1 MQRPRH
7 TIAGSTGLS
16 LAFVLLALITLIV
29 AIAGCAS
36 NTKQEQASAASATAS
51 SAASA
56 TTAGSA
62 STSGSAAAAA
72 PARPARVSASAPN
85 APMMAVLV
93 AETGGQSPLG
103 IEAGRG
109 ARVAAM
115 QRADAPLALRVLD
128 TQTTPTNAARVAGEA
143 VGGAALG
150 VGFTD
155 SDPALLAVPRFVR
168 AGKPFIVIGATD
180 PTLPARCGPGVFLA
194 CFGDDAQGAAGA
206 RFGAK
211 RFGMRA
217 AVVQDSSRDYPRALA
232 GYFRAAYGLS
242 GGTVV
247 IDADLAR
254 ADRAT
259 IGAML
264 AGKQGSVDFVY
275 LAAEPDGLGEMLATI
290 RAALPG
296 VAIVGGDGL
305 DCAAVRTIGGK
316 PADRVFFTTHA
327 WFGEGATPQAL
338 AFARAYEKQFGA
350 PPPNGF
356 AALGYDAANLAY
368 DAASRSGAPGDP
380 VKLRD
385 AIAATRGFVG
395 ASGTIDYSRGPV
407 PAKDVWMVEVTPSGL
422 KLAERI
428 QPGTNP

>member
-1 MQRPRH
+1 MQRPC
-7 TIAGSTGLS
+7 TIIAATTGLFATIV
-16 LAFVLLALITLIV
+16 LGAAF
-29 AIAGCAS
+29 AGCAS
-36 NTKQEQASAASATAS
+36 NAKQEQP
-51 SAASA
+51 
-56 TTAGSA
+56 
-62 STSGSAAAAA
+62 SAAAATT
-72 PARPARVSASAPN
+72 PSGVVASAP
-85 APMMAVLV
+85 APASAAAASAPAKPARIAASAPHVPMMAVLV
-93 AETGGQSPLG
+93 DETGGQSPLG

-115 QRADAPLALRVLD
+115 QRAEAPLAVRVLD
-128 TQTTPTNAARVAGEA
+128 TQSVPTDAARVAGEA

-155 SDPALLAVPRFVR
+155 SDPALMAVPRFVR

-180 PTLPARCGPGVFLA
+180 PTLPERCGPGVFLA

-232 GYFRAAYGLS
+232 GYFRAAYGLA

-254 ADRAT
+254 ADHAT
-259 IGAML
+259 VGAML
-264 AGKQGSVDFVY
+264 AGKQGGVDFVY
-275 LAAEPDGLGEMLATI
+275 LAAEPDGLSEILATI

-305 DCAAVRTIGGK
+305 DCAAVRTAGGK
-316 PADRVFFTTHA
+316 PTDRVFFTTHA

-338 AFARAYEKQFGA
+338 AFARAYEKLFGA

-368 DAASRSGAPGDP
+368 DAAARSGAPGDP
-380 VKLRD
+380 VKMRG
-385 AIAATRGFVG
+385 AIAATRGFTG
-395 ASGTIDYSRGPV
+395 ASGTIDYARGPV
-407 PAKDVWMVEVTPSGL
+407 PAKDVWMIEVTPAGL
-422 KLAERI
+422 KLVERI
-428 QPGTNP
+428 APASNP

>member
-7 TIAGSTGLS
+7 TIAVTTGLF
-16 LAFVLLALITLIV
+16 ATLMLG
-29 AIAGCAS
+29 ASIAGCAS
-36 NTKQEQASAASATAS
+36 NAKQEQS
-51 SAASA
+51 
-56 TTAGSA
+56 
-62 STSGSAAAAA
+62 SAAAAA
-72 PARPARVSASAPN
+72 PAASTAPASSASASSTASTATTPAKPARIAASAPN

-93 AETGGQSPLG
+93 AETGGPSPLG

-109 ARVAAM
+109 ACVAAM

-128 TQTTPTNAARVAGEA
+128 TQTAPTNAARVTGEA

-180 PTLPARCGPGVFLA
+180 PTLPARCGAGVFLA

-232 GYFRAAYGLS
+232 GYFRAAYGLA

-259 IGAML
+259 VGAML

-305 DCAAVRTIGGK
+305 DCAAVRTVGTV
-316 PADRVFFTTHA
+316 PTDRVFFTTHA

-350 PPPNGF
+350 PPPNAF

-368 DAASRSGAPGDP
+368 DAAARSGAPGDP

-407 PAKDVWMVEVTPSGL
+407 PAKDVWMIEVAPAGL

-428 QPGTNP
+428 QAGTNP